1 MLDAAS
7 MVFSPLVD
15 PQKNAQNEV
24 SPQQVTEATMNG
36 RKSLGLITSMA
47 GGALVL
53 AGLLTLPGAA
63 SATSEHHKVTICHH
77 TSSDSSPY
85 QMVSV
90 DHSAVDGHGESDHA
104 KHTGSV
110 WHPGARS
117 WGDIIPP
124 VKDVTGGLNWSD
136 LGQAFYNN
144 GCNQP
149 PEPTTTVTLPPVTDP
164 PVTDPPVTD
173 PPVTDPP
180 VTDPPVT
187 DPPVTDPPVTE
198 PEATTTSVDSEGP
211 TTTLE
216 VATTDA
222 TTTTAVA
229 AGGPTTTAVSDS
241 SGEIPSTGSG
251 SGALIWMGIIM
262 LLSGLLVTTLARRPS
277 ES

>member
-1 MLDAAS
+1 
-7 MVFSPLVD
+7 
-15 PQKNAQNEV
+15 
-24 SPQQVTEATMNG
+24 MNG

-63 SATSEHHKVTICHH
+63 SATSEHHKVTICHA
-77 TSSDSSPY
+77 TASETAPY
-85 QMVSV
+85 QMLTV
-90 DHSAVDGHGESDHA
+90 DHDAVDGEGGSDHEH
-104 KHTGSV
+104 HTGPI
-110 WHPGARS
+110 WYPGAKGAGVT
-117 WGDIIPP
+117 WGDIIPK
-124 VKDVTGGLNWSD
+124 VDDVTNGLNWTEQ
-136 LGQAFYNN
+136 GQAFYNN
-144 GCNQP
+144 DCNPP

>member
-1 MLDAAS
+1 M
-7 MVFSPLVD
+7 
-15 PQKNAQNEV
+15 
-24 SPQQVTEATMNG
+24 
-36 RKSLGLITSMA
+36 
-47 GGALVL
+47 L

-187 DPPVTDPPVTE
+187 E